1 MASIITLFMSCS
13 VKEPRGNCPCRLTV
27 DLSDASEEYTDVLV
41 SAFDKNKQAVYCCE
55 TIDVIQEKLFI
66 EMQKSRIKVICLQG
80 IAVGRMDGRNVFIDE
95 GHEADRLM
103 VSTDDVDCTGET
115 AFSKASFHKNWAE
128 LNILSHW
135 KLQDR

>member
-55 TIDVIQEKLFI
+55 TIDVFQEKLFI
-66 EMQKSRIKVICLQG
+66 EMQKSRHKESSVCKALPSEGWMDVMSLLMKVMKLTG
-80 IAVGRMDGRNVFIDE
+80 LWSALMMLIAPEKRHSARHHSIRIGRN
-95 GHEADRLM
+95 
-103 VSTDDVDCTGET
+103 
-115 AFSKASFHKNWAE
+115 
-128 LNILSHW
+128 
-135 KLQDR
+135 